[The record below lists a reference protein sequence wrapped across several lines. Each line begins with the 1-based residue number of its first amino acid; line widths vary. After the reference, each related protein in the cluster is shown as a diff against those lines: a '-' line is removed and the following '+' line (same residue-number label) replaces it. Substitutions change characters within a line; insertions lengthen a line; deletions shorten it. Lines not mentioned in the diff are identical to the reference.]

1 MGIIERIL
9 FGAVAGMVVFVA
21 IVVALTLG
29 IGFLLAAFYMHL
41 APQSGDAVAALAT
54 GGLAFAA
61 AALIAIICAVA
72 LRFARR
78 RSAAIRAAKAEA
90 RARARAAGGSGK
102 TLSPDELSEGIEAA
116 RTWIGTNPGMAGVG
130 ALCAGIVLGM
140 NPELNRALGDGIA
153 TYLRSERAPSDG

>member
-21 IVVALTLG
+21 IVVVLTLG
-29 IGFLLAAFYMHL
+29 IGFVLAAFYMHL
-41 APQSGDAVAALAT
+41 APQAGDAVAALAT

-61 AALIAIICAVA
+61 AALIAILCAVA

-78 RSAAIRAAKAEA
+78 RRAAIRAARAEA
-90 RARARAAGGSGK
+90 RPRAAGANI
-102 TLSPDELSEGIEAA
+102 SPDDLSEGIAVA
-116 RTWIGTNPGMAGVG
+116 RDWIGTNPGTAGIA

-140 NPELNRALGDGIA
+140 NPELNRALGEGIA
-153 TYLRSERAPSDG
+153 TYLRSEGAPSDG

>member
-29 IGFLLAAFYMHL
+29 MGFVLAAFHMHL
-41 APQSGDAVAALAT
+41 APQAGDAAAALAT

-61 AALIAIICAVA
+61 AALIAIFCAVA

-78 RSAAIRAAKAEA
+78 RRAAIRAA
-90 RARARAAGGSGK
+90 RAQAGPRAAGGKS
-102 TLSPDELSEGIEAA
+102 LSPDELSEGIAAA
-116 RTWIGTNPGMAGVG
+116 REWIGTNPSTAGIA

-140 NPELNRALGDGIA
+140 NPEMNRALGEGIA
-153 TYLRSERAPSDG
+153 SYLRSEGASTDG